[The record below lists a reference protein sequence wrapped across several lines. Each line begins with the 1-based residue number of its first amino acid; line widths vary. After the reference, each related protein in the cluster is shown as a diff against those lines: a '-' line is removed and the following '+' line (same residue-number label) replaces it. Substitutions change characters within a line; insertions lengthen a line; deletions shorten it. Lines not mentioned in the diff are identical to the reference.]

1 MCFKFRTN
9 HKKLDLYPTENCS
22 PIEHFLLA
30 MKTEL
35 EMLES
40 SQSTS
45 KIHVILDARQISS
58 ISTYNKMKMDAFW
71 KERYDSLIMKY
82 MAYTT
87 LFVDTE
93 KLEIKLDKIYRQ
105 SKSTSPYR
113 VILAADM
120 QQSNE
125 MSNNTL
131 TTRFLHLHRMC
142 D

>member
-1 MCFKFRTN
+1 MTSDSQQSIKNWTYTLP
-9 HKKLDLYPTENCS
+9 KNCS
-22 PIEHFLLA
+22 PVEHFLLA

-40 SQSTS
+40 TQSQI
-45 KIHVILDARQISS
+45 KIHVVLDARQVSS

-71 KERYDSLIMKY
+71 KRYDSLIMKY
-82 MAYTT
+82 IHYTT

-93 KLEIKLDKIYRQ
+93 KQKIKLDKIYRQ

-113 VILAADM
+113 VILASEM
-120 QQSNE
+120 QQSSE

-131 TTRFLHLHRMC
+131 SVQAPTPTSV
-142 D
+142 

>member
-1 MCFKFRTN
+1 MTSDSQQSIKNWTYTLP
-9 HKKLDLYPTENCS
+9 KNCS
-22 PIEHFLLA
+22 PVEHFLLA

-40 SQSTS
+40 TQSHI
-45 KIHVILDARQISS
+45 KIHVVLDARQVSS

-71 KERYDSLIMKY
+71 KRYDSLIMKY
-82 MAYTT
+82 IHYTT

-93 KLEIKLDKIYRQ
+93 KQKIKLDKIYRQ

-113 VILAADM
+113 VILASEM
-120 QQSNE
+120 QQSSE

-131 TTRFLHLHRMC
+131 SVRAPTPTSV
-142 D
+142 

>member
-1 MCFKFRTN
+1 MSSNSEQTIKNWTYTLP
-9 HKKLDLYPTENCS
+9 KNCS

-45 KIHVILDARQISS
+45 KIHVILDARKVSS

-71 KERYDSLIMKY
+71 KRYDSLIMKY
-82 MAYTT
+82 IHYNT

-93 KLEIKLDKIYRQ
+93 KQKIKLDKIYRQ
-105 SKSTSPYR
+105 SNSTSPYR

-131 TTRFLHLHRMC
+131 TTPVLTST
-142 D
+142 

>member
-1 MCFKFRTN
+1 MTSNSHQSIKNWTYTLP
-9 HKKLDLYPTENCS
+9 KNCS
-22 PIEHFLLA
+22 PVENFLLA

-40 SQSTS
+40 TQSHY
-45 KIHVILDARQISS
+45 KIHVVLDARQVSS

-71 KERYDSLIMKY
+71 KKYDSLIMKY
-82 MAYTT
+82 IHYTT

-93 KLEIKLDKIYRQ
+93 KQKIKLDKIYRQ

-113 VILAADM
+113 VILASQM

-125 MSNNTL
+125 VSNNTL
-131 TTRFLHLHRMC
+131 SMQVPTSTSV
-142 D
+142 

>member
-1 MCFKFRTN
+1 MCIRDRTYTLP
-9 HKKLDLYPTENCS
+9 KNCS

-45 KIHVILDARQISS
+45 KIHVILDARQVSS

-71 KERYDSLIMKY
+71 KRYDSLIMKY
-82 MAYTT
+82 IHYTT

-93 KLEIKLDKIYRQ
+93 KQKIKLDKIYRQ

-131 TTRFLHLHRMC
+131 TTPVLTST
-142 D
+142 

>member
-1 MCFKFRTN
+1 MSSNSEQTIKNWTYTLP
-9 HKKLDLYPTENCS
+9 KNCS

-45 KIHVILDARQISS
+45 KIHVILDARQVSS
-58 ISTYNKMKMDAFW
+58 ISTYNKMKMEAFW
-71 KERYDSLIMKY
+71 KRYDSLIMKY
-82 MAYTT
+82 IHYTT

-93 KLEIKLDKIYRQ
+93 KQKIKLDKIYRQ

-131 TTRFLHLHRMC
+131 TTPVLTST
-142 D
+142 

>member
-1 MCFKFRTN
+1 MTSNSQQSIKNWTYTLP
-9 HKKLDLYPTENCS
+9 KNCS
-22 PIEHFLLA
+22 PVEHFLLA

-40 SQSTS
+40 TQSQI
-45 KIHVILDARQISS
+45 KIHVVLDARQVSS

-71 KERYDSLIMKY
+71 KRYDSLIMKY
-82 MAYTT
+82 IHYTT

-93 KLEIKLDKIYRQ
+93 KQKIKLDKIYRQ

-131 TTRFLHLHRMC
+131 TTPVLTST
-142 D
+142 

>member
-1 MCFKFRTN
+1 MSSNSEQTIKNWTYTLP
-9 HKKLDLYPTENCS
+9 KNCS

-45 KIHVILDARQISS
+45 KIHVVLDARQVSS

-71 KERYDSLIMKY
+71 KRYDSLIMKY
-82 MAYTT
+82 IHYTT

-93 KLEIKLDKIYRQ
+93 KQKIKLDKIYRQ

-131 TTRFLHLHRMC
+131 TTPVLTST
-142 D
+142 

>member
-1 MCFKFRTN
+1 MTSNSQQSIKNWTYTLP
-9 HKKLDLYPTENCS
+9 KNCS
-22 PIEHFLLA
+22 PVEHFLLA

-40 SQSTS
+40 TQSQI
-45 KIHVILDARQISS
+45 KIHVVLDARQVSS

-71 KERYDSLIMKY
+71 KRYDSLIMKY
-82 MAYTT
+82 IHYTT

-93 KLEIKLDKIYRQ
+93 KQKIKLDKIYRQ

-113 VILAADM
+113 VILASEM
-120 QQSNE
+120 QQSSE

-131 TTRFLHLHRMC
+131 SVHAPTPTSV
-142 D
+142 

>member
-1 MCFKFRTN
+1 MTSNCQQSIKNWTYTLP
-9 HKKLDLYPTENCS
+9 KNCS
-22 PIEHFLLA
+22 PVEHFLLA

-40 SQSTS
+40 TQSQI
-45 KIHVILDARQISS
+45 KIHVVLDARQVSS

-71 KERYDSLIMKY
+71 KRYDSLIMKY
-82 MAYTT
+82 IHYTT

-93 KLEIKLDKIYRQ
+93 KQKIKLDKIYRQ

-113 VILAADM
+113 VILASEM
-120 QQSNE
+120 QQSSE

-131 TTRFLHLHRMC
+131 SVQAPTPTSV
-142 D
+142 

>member
-1 MCFKFRTN
+1 MTSNSQQSIKNWTYTLP
-9 HKKLDLYPTENCS
+9 KNCS
-22 PIEHFLLA
+22 PVEHFLLA

-40 SQSTS
+40 TQSQI
-45 KIHVILDARQISS
+45 KIHVVLDARQVSS

-71 KERYDSLIMKY
+71 KRYDSLIMKY
-82 MAYTT
+82 IHYTT

-93 KLEIKLDKIYRQ
+93 KQKIKLDKIYRQ

-113 VILAADM
+113 VILASEM
-120 QQSNE
+120 QQSSE

-131 TTRFLHLHRMC
+131 SVQAPTPTSV
-142 D
+142 

>member
-1 MCFKFRTN
+1 MSSNSEQTIKNWTYTLP
-9 HKKLDLYPTENCS
+9 KNCS

-45 KIHVILDARQISS
+45 KIHVILDARQVSS

-71 KERYDSLIMKY
+71 KRYDSLIMKY
-82 MAYTT
+82 IHYTT

-93 KLEIKLDKIYRQ
+93 KQKIKLDKIYRQ

-131 TTRFLHLHRMC
+131 TTPVLTST
-142 D
+142 

>member
-1 MCFKFRTN
+1 MSSNSEQTIKNLTYTLP
-9 HKKLDLYPTENCS
+9 KNCS

-45 KIHVILDARQISS
+45 KIHVILDARQVSS

-71 KERYDSLIMKY
+71 KRYDSLIMKY
-82 MAYTT
+82 IHYTT

-93 KLEIKLDKIYRQ
+93 KQKIKLDKIYRQ

-131 TTRFLHLHRMC
+131 TTPVLTST
-142 D
+142 

>member
-1 MCFKFRTN
+1 MTSNSQQSIKNWTYTLP
-9 HKKLDLYPTENCS
+9 KNCS
-22 PIEHFLLA
+22 PVEHFLLA

-40 SQSTS
+40 TQSQL
-45 KIHVILDARQISS
+45 KIHVVLDARQVSS

-71 KERYDSLIMKY
+71 KRYDSLIMKY
-82 MAYTT
+82 IHYTT

-93 KLEIKLDKIYRQ
+93 KQKIKLDKIYRQ

-113 VILAADM
+113 VILASEM
-120 QQSNE
+120 QQSSE

-131 TTRFLHLHRMC
+131 SVQAPTPTSV
-142 D
+142 